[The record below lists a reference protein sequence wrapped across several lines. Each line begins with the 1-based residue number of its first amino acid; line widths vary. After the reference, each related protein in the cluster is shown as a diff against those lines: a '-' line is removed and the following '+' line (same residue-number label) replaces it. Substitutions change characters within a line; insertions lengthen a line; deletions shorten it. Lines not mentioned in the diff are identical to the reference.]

1 MPDDCIRKNFISI
14 LPYKVWGALVVK
26 LDPLCELP
34 QRGDF
39 RGLADELKFD
49 TETILYFKSLKNP
62 TETVLKSCLSLTV
75 EKLCNKLEVIGRVDA
90 RMVIDEWVKSQG
102 CKCVACTNQDSS

>member
-1 MPDDCIRKNFISI
+1 MRKNFISI
-14 LPYKVWGALVVK
+14 LPYKVWRALVVK
-26 LDPLCELP
+26 LDPPLP

-39 RGLADELKFD
+39 GDLADELEFD

-62 TETVLKSCLSLTV
+62 TETVLKSCSSLTV

-90 RMVIDEWVKSQG
+90 RMVIDEWVKSQD